1 MIRPTVPADTPTLVL
16 LAEQTGVFKPVE
28 IQALRE
34 VLDDYHAH
42 YHVHHRCVTLEDQGR
57 VLGVAYYAPEAMTD
71 RAWSLWWIAVQPGQ
85 QGRGLGR
92 ELLRYVE
99 EDTRAAGAR
108 LLFIDTSSL
117 PHYEPTRRFY
127 LKHGY
132 AVTGVLSDFYAD
144 GDDKV
149 VFRKRLAVASED
161 GTP

>member
-1 MIRPTVPADTPTLVL
+1 MIRPTIPADTPAL
-16 LAEQTGVFKPVE
+16 LALTEGTGLFLPIDLE
-28 IQALRE
+28 ALDS
-34 VLDDYHAH
+34 VLTAYHDENADEG
-42 YHVHHRCVTLEDQGR
+42 HRCVTLEDEGR
-57 VLGVAYYAPEAMTD
+57 VLGFAYYAPEAMTD
-71 RAWSLWWIAVQPGQ
+71 RSWSLWWIAVLPGQ

-99 EDTRAAGAR
+99 EAARAAEAR
-108 LLFIDTSSL
+108 VLFIDTSSL

-149 VFRKRLAVASED
+149 IFRKRL
-161 GTP
+161 

>member
-1 MIRPTVPADTPTLVL
+1 MLVP
-16 LAEQTGVFKPVE
+16 LAEQTGVFKPLE

-34 VLDDYHAH
+34 VLDDYYAANRAGG
-42 YHVHHRCVTLEDQGR
+42 HRCVTLEDEGR
-57 VLGVAYYAPEAMTD
+57 VLGFAYYAPEAMTD
-71 RAWSLWWIAVQPGQ
+71 RSWSLWWIAVLPGQ

-99 EDTRAAGAR
+99 EDARATGAR
-108 LLFIDTSSL
+108 VLFIDTSSL

-132 AVTGVLSDFYAD
+132 EITGVLSDFYAD

-149 VFRKRLAVASED
+149 IFRKRLAQPTCAPS
-161 GTP
+161 P